1 MQVRAG
7 RPLGRR
13 QAGVREQA
21 MLALTSVMSEPA
33 PDAEGHASSYF
44 AVQEVSCQPSD
55 PRRPDA
61 ESAAVA
67 TIPAGSAL
75 VIDRESTDVQGRTH
89 VCFHAAGEV
98 VWACTLAPDG
108 AIALQSIT
116 ELQQSATHDI
126 VAGKSPFMA
135 GNYSIACLLTF
146 HVCFAA
152 VVPPFLGAAATPVLI
167 LRSGKIS
174 PNAPCIAAA
183 GARSDRPRRCDERD

>member
-1 MQVRAG
+1 M
-7 RPLGRR
+7 P
-13 QAGVREQA
+13 
-21 MLALTSVMSEPA
+21 ALTSVMSEPA
-33 PDAEGHASSYF
+33 PDAEGQASSYF
-44 AVQEVSCQPSD
+44 AVQEVSCYNTEDDCVRSQPSH

-126 VAGKSPFMA
+126 VAGKSRHSQ
-135 GNYSIACLLTF
+135 GEKLF
-146 HVCFAA
+146 HHLSSDVSRLFCRCRTSFSA
-152 VVPPFLGAAATPVLI
+152 LGAAATPVLI
-167 LRSGKIS
+167 LRSGKFS
-174 PNAPCIAAA
+174 PNAPCCPA
-183 GARSDRPRRCDERD
+183 SLVRCGWRAI

>member
-1 MQVRAG
+1 MR
-7 RPLGRR
+7 
-13 QAGVREQA
+13 
-21 MLALTSVMSEPA
+21 S
-33 PDAEGHASSYF
+33 
-44 AVQEVSCQPSD
+44 QPSH

-126 VAGKSPFMA
+126 AAGKLPFVA
-135 GNYSIACLLTF
+135 RNYSITTPVQWSTDVSRLFCRRRASF
-146 HVCFAA
+146 SA
-152 VVPPFLGAAATPVLI
+152 LGAAATPVLI
-167 LRSGKIS
+167 LRSGKYS

-183 GARSDRPRRCDERD
+183 GARSDI